1 MFYTIIKKL
10 TEKSARGTFI
20 HTENDD
26 QKDNCNANDKHAHWW
41 TIMFCKC
48 RRQAWA
54 QRSSCVGSL
63 PAS

>member
-26 QKDNCNANDKHAHWW
+26 QKDNCNANDKHAH
-41 TIMFCKC
+41 
-48 RRQAWA
+48 
-54 QRSSCVGSL
+54 
-63 PAS
+63 